1 VTTPIQEPRVTEA
14 TTAGTSDVGVLG
26 GTGKLGSALARRWA
40 ASGLSVTIGSRDPAR
55 AVDRAAEVSADLPAG
70 SGAIVGGSNADAAE
84 APIVIAAI
92 PSEGAGELVGPLG
105 AQLAGSVLV
114 STLAPLE
121 FDGDGPRPGTVEV
134 GSAAE
139 LLAAAAPS
147 ARIVAGFHTV
157 SAVGLGDLDADLDED
172 VLLCGDDDDALAAV
186 ARLVDDH
193 LPGAR
198 AVTVGPL
205 RLASV
210 LEGMTAL
217 LIATNKRHRAHAGVR
232 VTGL

>member
-1 VTTPIQEPRVTEA
+1 VTEA
-14 TTAGTSDVGVLG
+14 TTAETADVGVLG
-26 GTGKLGSALARRWA
+26 GTGKLGSGLALRWA
-40 ASGLSVTIGSRDPAR
+40 TAGLTVTIGSRDPAR
-55 AVDRAAEVSADLPAG
+55 AADRAAELAADLPEGAG
-70 SGAIVGGSNADAAE
+70 RIDGGSNADAAA
-84 APIVIAAI
+84 APVVIAAI
-92 PSEGAGELVGPLG
+92 PTEGAGDLVGPLG
-105 AQLAGSVLV
+105 AQLAGNVLV
-114 STLAPLE
+114 STLAPLD
-121 FDGDGPRPGTVEV
+121 FDGDGPRPGNVEV

-157 SAVGLGDLDADLDED
+157 SAAGLGNLADDLDED

-217 LIATNKRHRAHAGVR
+217 LISTNKRHRVHAGVR